1 MSEDHVRNSMR
12 LTMRRTLPFFVL
24 ALICSG
30 CGGAAR
36 PMHFYTLDP
45 PGVPASA
52 SQPYAIDL
60 LIGRF
65 TAPQLY
71 RDTRIVY
78 RGAGNRV
85 GTYETQRWAEP
96 PAQMVSDLLLHALRS
111 SGRYRNVQLLTS
123 STRGQFI
130 LRGHLDRFEE
140 VDGGAMATRI
150 DLYADLFDPKTGLT
164 AWSRSYEQDEPVNG
178 TDISAVVA
186 SLNRNLSRAVSD
198 INAGLDQY
206 FATHPPAPPAEKTS
220 K

>member
-1 MSEDHVRNSMR
+1 MRNPMRFTVRCTVS
-12 LTMRRTLPFFVL
+12 LVVL

-36 PMHFYTLDP
+36 PMRFYTLDP
-45 PGVPASA
+45 PNVTASA

-78 RGAGNRV
+78 RGGGNQV

-96 PAQMVSDLLLHALRS
+96 PAQMVSDHLLHALRS
-111 SGRYRNVQLLTS
+111 GGRYRNVQLLTS
-123 STRGQFI
+123 ATRGQFI

-140 VDGGAMATRI
+140 ITGSALVTRI

-164 AWSRSYEQDEPVNG
+164 AWSKDYEQSEPVNG
-178 TDISAVVA
+178 KDVSAVVE
-186 SLNRNLSRAVSD
+186 SLNRNLQRAVSD
-198 INAGLDQY
+198 INASLDQY